1 MKRNMRNFAMLAI
14 LAVVGFSTIAA
25 ADWGGGSGHMMGP
38 MMGSGWNH
46 GNGYY
51 GDLTAE
57 QISKLDQRR
66 LEFFKATEGL
76 RRQLYDKEVA
86 LQAEL
91 TKENPDNGKASQL
104 QSEVSKLRSDLDQ
117 KGLEFE
123 IQAKKIAPK
132 FNRGHMG
139 YGPYGGG
146 NCMW

>member
-1 MKRNMRNFAMLAI
+1 MKRNTRSFAMLAI

-25 ADWGGGSGHMMGP
+25 AAWDGGSGHMMGP

-76 RRQLYDKEVA
+76 RRQLYEKEVV

-91 TKENPDNGKASQL
+91 TKENPDNGKAAQL

-117 KGLEFE
+117 KRLEFE
-123 IQAKKIAPK
+123 IQAKKIAPN

>member
-1 MKRNMRNFAMLAI
+1 MLAI

-25 ADWGGGSGHMMGP
+25 ADWDGGSGHMMGP

-76 RRQLYDKEVA
+76 RRQLYEKEVV

-91 TKENPDNGKASQL
+91 TKENPDNGKAAQL
-104 QSEVSKLRSDLDQ
+104 QSEVSKLRSERWPSSFGQLLLFF
-117 KGLEFE
+117 KWSLCLLLGCL
-123 IQAKKIAPK
+123 
-132 FNRGHMG
+132 FNRRQHHGVCFVR
-139 YGPYGGG
+139 GPFL
-146 NCMW
+146 